1 MGFARFFLLFS
12 EGDVDAGS
20 FKFPFSGLIV
30 RDFLFPLG
38 RCCVGTDRVIRV
50 VEDFVL
56 PLLDEMGL
64 ELVEVQFRQESGWV
78 LRIFIDG
85 KEGVSVDNCA
95 FISRQVGTYL
105 EVEDIIRHTYTLEVS
120 SPGAERPLKRLED
133 FVRFSGKKVRV
144 KLSEPVDNQ
153 RIFCGLLTGVDK
165 KNNKITL
172 AVDGS
177 DAQQMEFDLQAV
189 ARARLSL

>member
-1 MGFARFFLLFS
+1 MSR
-12 EGDVDAGS
+12 E
-20 FKFPFSGLIV
+20 
-30 RDFLFPLG
+30 FLFPLG

-64 ELVEVQFRQESGWV
+64 ELVEVQFKQESGWV

-85 KEGVSVDNCA
+85 RDGVSIDNCA
-95 FISRQVGTYL
+95 SVSRQVGTYL
-105 EVEDIIRHTYTLEVS
+105 EVEDIIRHAYTLEVS

-133 FVRFSGKKVRV
+133 FIRFSGKKVRV

-153 RIFCGLLTGVDK
+153 RVFCGLLTGVDE
-165 KNNKITL
+165 KNSKITL

-177 DAQQMEFDLQAV
+177 DAQEMEFDLHAV

>member
-1 MGFARFFLLFS
+1 
-12 EGDVDAGS
+12 
-20 FKFPFSGLIV
+20 
-30 RDFLFPLG
+30 
-38 RCCVGTDRVIRV
+38 VGTDQVIRA
-50 VEDFVL
+50 VEEFTL

-85 KEGVSVDNCA
+85 KQGVNVDNCA
-95 FISRQVGTYL
+95 SVSRQVGTFL
-105 EVEDIIRHTYTLEVS
+105 EVEDIIQHAYTLEVS

-133 FVRFSGKKVRV
+133 FVRFSGKKVRI

-153 RIFCGLLTGVDK
+153 RVFCGLLTGVDK

-172 AVDGS
+172 VVD
-177 DAQQMEFDLQAV
+177 DAEAKQREFDLKAV